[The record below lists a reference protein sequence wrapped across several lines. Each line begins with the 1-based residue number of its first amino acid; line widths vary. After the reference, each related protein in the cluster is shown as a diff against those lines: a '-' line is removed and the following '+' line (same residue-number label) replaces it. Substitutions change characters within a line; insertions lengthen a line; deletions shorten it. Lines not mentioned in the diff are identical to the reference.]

1 MVNKRIAFD
10 IDIDLY
16 NKLKDYAVKEQR
28 SVCNTIRLILELA
41 LEIALNKNKS
51 SVDNVENIV
60 TQSVV
65 NVETNIVNNG
75 VVSTNG
81 TSKRLPRYEISD
93 KSILNQYRID
103 NTYNLNFSE
112 IRQLTKLH
120 KGILEQKHNGYSVIN
135 NFCFENV
142 DLSNRNLTNIKLR
155 QGNLRG
161 ANFKNSNLT
170 NCDFS
175 KTMLWGVDFT
185 GANLENAKFDII
197 YLGKYQGK
205 DTNFTGANLKGTILE
220 NNNN

>member
-1 MVNKRIAFD
+1 MTVLQFNINDVLLEKLKGSAVRNEPFLKLSLD
-10 IDIDLY
+10 EKL
-16 NKLKDYAVKEQR
+16 NKLVSLGFDVLVGMER
-28 SVCNTIRLILELA
+28 SSN
-41 LEIALNKNKS
+41 
-51 SVDNVENIV
+51 D
-60 TQSVV
+60 
-65 NVETNIVNNG
+65 
-75 VVSTNG
+75 
-81 TSKRLPRYEISD
+81 TSKRLPRYEVSD

-120 KGILEQKHNGYSVIN
+120 KGILEQKLNGYSVIN

-142 DLSNRNLTNIKLR
+142 DLSNRDLHNIKLR

-161 ANFKNSNLT
+161 GNFKNSNLT

-175 KTMLWGVDFT
+175 KTMLWGADFT
-185 GANLENAKFDII
+185 GADLENAKFDIA

-220 NNNN
+220 NN